1 VLPYGENIDLFIW
14 MTVLFHKVGVEVRGP
29 RPLMKGK
36 KDVFEHYDIPET
48 LSKHFEVLSEG
59 TTLDQLEDFFE
70 KTVSQVLIEMVKG
83 VNVLRFLSSRFSWP
97 SMNF

>member
-1 VLPYGENIDLFIW
+1 
-14 MTVLFHKVGVEVRGP
+14 M
-29 RPLMKGK
+29 MKGK

-83 VNVLRFLSSRFSWP
+83 VKVLFEVLHFLSSRFSRP